1 MQGEIQAD
9 ELLWIPLKRVAEGLD
24 FVEDVLFP
32 HGVYE
37 RSTNVHPSTRYLISG
52 WLFPESWNL
61 VLILSFFLSHAATFW
76 CY

>member
-1 MQGEIQAD
+1 MQGEMQAD

-37 RSTNVHPSTRYLISG
+37 RSTNIHPSTRYLISG
-52 WLFPESWNL
+52 WL
-61 VLILSFFLSHAATFW
+61 
-76 CY
+76 